1 MDKKTMS
8 LGLLVLSLVAG
19 LLAAWDFFTTG
30 AAPLGLGADSWVLV
44 AILLAVYGV
53 YVKSM

>member
-1 MDKKTMS
+1 MDKKTIS
-8 LGLLVLSLVAG
+8 LGLLALSLVAV
-19 LLAAWDFFTTG
+19 LLAAWDFLTTG

-44 AILLAVYGV
+44 AILLAVYGT